1 MAQAAA
7 ARAGVGVAPLP
18 LFLAGDDPGL
28 VRVPFPSAPPPRELW
43 LLSRP
48 NSDGI
53 ERVRVV
59 KIWLVDLFEAS
70 RRRF

>member
-7 ARAGVGVAPLP
+7 ARAGVGIAPLP
-18 LFLAGDDPGL
+18 HFLAGLDPSL

-48 NSDGI
+48 NSDRI
-53 ERVRVV
+53 ERLRVV
-59 KIWLVDLFEAS
+59 KEWLVALFRAE
-70 RRRF
+70 RHRF